1 MSLPDI
7 DIVVL
12 SLLPAERRDLIYNE
26 EEMGEKGNILLIGK
40 KIIIKISTV
49 LAFFCYAF
57 IY

>member
-26 EEMGEKGNILLIGK
+26 EEMGEKEISYSLGK
-40 KIIIKISTV
+40 KS
-49 LAFFCYAF
+49 
-57 IY
+57 